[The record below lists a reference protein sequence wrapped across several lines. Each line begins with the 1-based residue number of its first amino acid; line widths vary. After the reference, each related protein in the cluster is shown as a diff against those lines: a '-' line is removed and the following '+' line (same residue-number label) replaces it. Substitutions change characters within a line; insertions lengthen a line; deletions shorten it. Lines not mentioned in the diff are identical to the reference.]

1 MGLNLK
7 EKFEKLNK
15 KSIIIVAV
23 VLFAVAI
30 CSICGYEYY
39 QMRSFQSS
47 VMNNEQQLPDLT
59 GNSENSEQVAEE
71 SSSKPEEV
79 PTKKPSEYKIG
90 VPYEKAMSGTKPVI
104 ALFYADWC
112 GYCIRFMP
120 TYEKLSKIYKNDY
133 EFTKVN
139 VEDEKYISVVRDM
152 GITGFPTVFLLD
164 PKYDNKVLLSNA
176 TFGDI
181 NLLKKETDRFLR
193 IRKLLD
199 SNK

>member
-7 EKFEKLNK
+7 EKLEKFNK
-15 KSIIIVAV
+15 KNIIISVV
-23 VLFAVAI
+23 VLFVIGI

-39 QMRSFQSS
+39 QMRSFQTR
-47 VMNNEQQLPDLT
+47 VLMGDQMPDLS

-71 SSSKPEEV
+71 SSSKPEEA

-90 VPYEKAMSGTKPVI
+90 VPYEKAMSGNKPVI

-120 TYEKLSKIYKNDY
+120 TYEKLSKIYKKDY

-139 VEDEKYISVVRDM
+139 VEDKKYLNVVNDM

-176 TFGDI
+176 IFGDI

-193 IRKLLD
+193 IRKMLD

>member
-15 KSIIIVAV
+15 KNIIIGAII
-23 VLFAVAI
+23 LFAVAI
-30 CSICGYEYY
+30 CSVCGYEYY

-71 SSSKPEEV
+71 SSSKPEEI

-90 VPYEKAMSGTKPVI
+90 VSYEKAMSGTKPVI